1 MMTFKRTL
9 RSLTNV
15 SGENFK
21 YDTLFKIVSLL
32 NLVKK
37 GSFNYIL
44 HSKPNLIPWR
54 FSNCIVRVRFD
65 RVSFCFYCVKNKS
78 FNVFMNPYFHEFDI
92 STFIFQHLKEGD
104 TFVDVGAMGG
114 LYTIIA
120 SKIVGNEGHVF
131 SVEPNPDN
139 LFYFGKNIELNNLHN
154 VTLFPKAVGEKEGE
168 ITLHYNEGKSE
179 LTSALGTGESSFQ
192 SEMVTLDSILEREST
207 IKILKVD
214 TEGYDLKVL
223 KGATKTLEK
232 TFYVIVETNIK
243 KIKNLLVAQNFKCE
257 TIYPSNYLLATRTF

>member
-1 MMTFKRTL
+1 MPFKRAL

-15 SGENFK
+15 LGENFK
-21 YDTLFKIVSLL
+21 YDTLCKIVSLL

-44 HSKPNLIPWR
+44 HSKPNLLPWR

-65 RVSFCFYCVKNKS
+65 RVSFYFYCVKNKF
-78 FNVFMNPYFHEFDI
+78 FNVYMNPYFHEFDI

-120 SKIVGNEGHVF
+120 SKIVGNKGRVF

-139 LFYFGKNIELNNLHN
+139 LFY
-154 VTLFPKAVGEKEGE
+154 
-168 ITLHYNEGKSE
+168 
-179 LTSALGTGESSFQ
+179 
-192 SEMVTLDSILEREST
+192 
-207 IKILKVD
+207 
-214 TEGYDLKVL
+214 
-223 KGATKTLEK
+223 LEK
-232 TFYVIVETNIK
+232 T
-243 KIKNLLVAQNFKCE
+243 
-257 TIYPSNYLLATRTF
+257 SN